1 VDHIWMYLSCFQMS
15 AKQVSDDSM
24 NITGEVMKNV
34 NGCVVFVKKVL
45 NQIPPHWPFPTNLIS
60 YYMFLL
66 LRQFLKS

>member
-24 NITGEVMKNV
+24 NITGEVMNNV

-45 NQIPPHWPFPTNLIS
+45 NQIPPH
-60 YYMFLL
+60 
-66 LRQFLKS
+66 